1 MGSNIGFS
9 IYSNDRRFP
18 FWTCLCKKVSAI
30 KGNYRINNSAETM
43 QIMAKTKAVAGV
55 WEMLGQLIPK
65 ISSSGFFPWHFPSTI
80 GVQFHPSMAY
90 LYFGKNQT
98 RGDLHWEEEQQ
109 RPQKEGLR
117 KLPQYLRVWS
127 PIGFS
132 TIVQTRTVRRR
143 CIYMICLKS
152 FCRW

>member
-43 QIMAKTKAVAGV
+43 QIMAKIKAVAGV

-98 RGDLHWEEEQQ
+98 RGDLHWEEEQETTKWG
-109 RPQKEGLR
+109 PQKAPTVPSRMISHRIFHHCTNENSETPLHLHD
-117 KLPQYLRVWS
+117 LPKIIL
-127 PIGFS
+127 
-132 TIVQTRTVRRR
+132 
-143 CIYMICLKS
+143 
-152 FCRW
+152 